1 MAEQPTN
8 NQPDKKPLTEDD
20 IKEEPASKGNNTA
33 LKVIL
38 IVIGVIAVLSIAA
51 FAAIG
56 WAGRTFFDRVSDSVE
71 LNEDFIR
78 IGDDEK
84 NGVEISGGEELP
96 DDFPTTVPI
105 YEPSELQSSSRFRQN
120 EEVVWSA
127 NFSSDN
133 PTDEVGDYY
142 ESILAEDGWEVANVF
157 ETDDMLNISATN
169 AVAEL
174 NVQLM
179 VTRGTEAQTE
189 FSMTVIRSSN
199 E

>member
-1 MAEQPTN
+1 MAEQPIN
-8 NQPDKKPLTEDD
+8 NQPNKKPLTEND
-20 IKEEPASKGNNTA
+20 IKEEPASSGSNTA

-38 IVIGVIAVLSIAA
+38 IVLGVIVILSIAA

-56 WAGRTFFDRVSDSVE
+56 WAGRTFFDRLSDSVE
-71 LNEDFIR
+71 VSDDSIR
-78 IGDDEK
+78 IGDEE

-96 DDFPTTVPI
+96 DDFPTAVPI

-127 NFSSDN
+127 VFSSAST
-133 PTDEVGDYY
+133 TDIVGNYY
-142 ESILAEDGWEVANVF
+142 ESILTENGWEVANVF
-157 ETDDMLNISATN
+157 ESDEMLNINATN
-169 AVAEL
+169 QAAEL

-179 VTRGTEAQTE
+179 VTSGTEAQTE

>member
-8 NQPDKKPLTEDD
+8 DNPNKKPITEDD
-20 IKEEPASKGNNTA
+20 IKEEPISKGNNTA

-38 IVIGVIAVLSIAA
+38 IIIGVITVLSIAA

-56 WAGRTFFDRVSDSVE
+56 WAGRTFIDRVSDSVE
-71 LNEDFIR
+71 VNEESVR
-78 IGDDEK
+78 IGNDE

-96 DDFPTTVPI
+96 DDFPATIPI

-127 NFSSDN
+127 NFSSDI
-133 PTDEVGDYY
+133 PIDEVGDYY
-142 ESILAEDGWEVANVF
+142 EFILAEDGWEIVNVF

-179 VTRGTEAQTE
+179 VTSGTGGETE
-189 FSMTVIRSSN
+189 FSMTVVRSSN